1 MRTGFTLVMP
11 RWGGW
16 TSDLAESAEVFGRY
30 YPAYAEQMCAA
41 ARAART
47 PAAYPE
53 LLDELLTGLAPWL
66 AAEYLAVHG
75 AKAAGRAASLA
86 TEGHLAVARPRP
98 GRQPRPPTRLLRP
111 GRPSP
116 RPVPVSAR
124 QPSISPC
131 SPQVVQL
138 RPHRQLGRR
147 PQRPVHVGVDVRRR
161 PRRACGGPASTAVST
176 WASRC
181 ARWAR

>member
-1 MRTGFTLVMP
+1 MARRLVRTGFTLVMP

-30 YPAYAEQMCAA
+30 YPAHAEQMRAA

-75 AKAAGRAASLA
+75 AKA
-86 TEGHLAVARPRP
+86 
-98 GRQPRPPTRLLRP
+98 
-111 GRPSP
+111 
-116 RPVPVSAR
+116 
-124 QPSISPC
+124 
-131 SPQVVQL
+131 
-138 RPHRQLGRR
+138 
-147 PQRPVHVGVDVRRR
+147 
-161 PRRACGGPASTAVST
+161 RRACP
-176 WASRC
+176 
-181 ARWAR
+181 